1 MNIFAQLTN
10 SESITVLFFLLV
22 AYLIGLLT
30 GWLLWGSKVKR
41 LLNIIDEKEAMI
53 NEWNARYKAS
63 QSQLELVT
71 ADLKKAQLE
80 IDDLLARIRRLE
92 EEKGQLHA
100 NVMDRDNTIVKLN
113 ADLKGLI
120 SKVDDQHTMILGLKS
135 KNENLNSE
143 VNTMDEIASLQSLYT
158 ATKNRLADVETSL
171 KSCQDENDSLKV
183 KISGGGAS
191 LPGVQAAFA
200 AAAAVVNPDDLK
212 IVEGIGPK
220 IEQLLNDAGIFT
232 FRQLANTTKE
242 KLRDI
247 LDNAGERYRIH
258 DPSTWPKQSELC
270 ADAKW
275 EELKEYQDYL
285 IGGKDPTLS

>member
-135 KNENLNSE
+135 KNENLNRTLE
-143 VNTMDEIASLQSLYT
+143 RIIM
-158 ATKNRLADVETSL
+158 K
-171 KSCQDENDSLKV
+171 
-183 KISGGGAS
+183 KI
-191 LPGVQAAFA
+191 
-200 AAAAVVNPDDLK
+200 K
-212 IVEGIGPK
+212 
-220 IEQLLNDAGIFT
+220 
-232 FRQLANTTKE
+232 
-242 KLRDI
+242 
-247 LDNAGERYRIH
+247 
-258 DPSTWPKQSELC
+258 
-270 ADAKW
+270 
-275 EELKEYQDYL
+275 
-285 IGGKDPTLS
+285 